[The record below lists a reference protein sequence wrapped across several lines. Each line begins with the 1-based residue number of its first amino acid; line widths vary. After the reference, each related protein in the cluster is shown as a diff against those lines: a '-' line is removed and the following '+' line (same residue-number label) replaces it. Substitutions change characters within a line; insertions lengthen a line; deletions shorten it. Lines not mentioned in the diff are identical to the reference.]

1 MHPAKHGKFVDKLIE
16 KREKGDEKKVSKF
29 FKFFL
34 QETKR
39 ISSFAPALKHK
50 RRRKEIHVR
59 RHIELTAVPM
69 RIGTN
74 RIRVMES
81 IDSKRTTREASTI

>member
-1 MHPAKHGKFVDKLIE
+1 MRDKRGTE
-16 KREKGDEKKVSKF
+16 NY
-29 FKFFL
+29 
-34 QETKR
+34 
-39 ISSFAPALKHK
+39 
-50 RRRKEIHVR
+50 VR

-81 IDSKRTTREASTI
+81 IDSKRTTRGSIDYIILKYTMKSLILAQDER

>member
-59 RHIELTAVPM
+59 RHIELTAVLAEM
-69 RIGTN
+69 LEQKNKSN
-74 RIRVMES
+74 RIVRF
-81 IDSKRTTREASTI
+81 DRTTREHIAI